1 MEAEI
6 ESGLTVVSAVVMPPE
21 NDIVQMVIRN
31 ESSFTHRL
39 SQEETVGVI
48 ETEGVLDAPL
58 DVESSGYLT
67 INMVSGDS
75 FEQRKEELLH
85 SLTLPDLLQDEL
97 KQLED
102 FLVDHHNV
110 FSLGNAYMDD
120 ILVYS
125 RALGEHLDYLKLV
138 LVRLRSAN
146 IKLKPSKCEFVR
158 PEVEYLGHVITAKGL
173 KVCLRLTSAVIGIFT
188 AKFEGV
194 AFEWSADC
202 EHAFKS
208 LKERL
213 TAPPVLSFPLFNQEF
228 TLETDASTLGLGAIL
243 SQLQADGKLYPF
255 DYVSRALNEAE
266 INYSISKIETLAV
279 VWTISHFFSYLYGN
293 RVTVLTD
300 HSAVKAIL
308 ETPNPTG
315 KHARWWTKVY
325 GRGVKVVV
333 IKYRAGRNNVSADA
347 LSRSLQVPHFCVAF
361 SQGEFQIAMVQ
372 SDQDIRET
380 LRAGAIE
387 AFENH
392 SDYTS
397 EQRKDP
403 QLKENAD
410 SLSDGHL
417 PEDANKAKIVALQES
432 LFVLIDEI
440 LYYVEH
446 KITTEREK

>member
-1 MEAEI
+1 M
-6 ESGLTVVSAVVMPPE
+6 
-21 NDIVQMVIRN
+21 
-31 ESSFTHRL
+31 
-39 SQEETVGVI
+39 
-48 ETEGVLDAPL
+48 
-58 DVESSGYLT
+58 
-67 INMVSGDS
+67 
-75 FEQRKEELLH
+75 
-85 SLTLPDLLQDEL
+85 
-97 KQLED
+97 
-102 FLVDHHNV
+102 
-110 FSLGNAYMDD
+110 
-120 ILVYS
+120 
-125 RALGEHLDYLKLV
+125 
-138 LVRLRSAN
+138 
-146 IKLKPSKCEFVR
+146 
-158 PEVEYLGHVITAKGL
+158 
-173 KVCLRLTSAVIGIFT
+173 
-188 AKFEGV
+188 
-194 AFEWSADC
+194 
-202 EHAFKS
+202 
-208 LKERL
+208 KERL

-397 EQRKDP
+397 EQRKDHWS
-403 QLKENAD
+403 QCVK
-410 SLSDGHL
+410 
-417 PEDANKAKIVALQES
+417 
-432 LFVLIDEI
+432 
-440 LYYVEH
+440 Y
-446 KITTEREK
+446 